1 MNRIIL
7 VGRMTRD
14 PELKATETGISV
26 CSFTV
31 ACDRKFVKQGEERKA
46 DFINCKAWRQSGE
59 AIAKYFKKGDRIA
72 LDGSLQVRQY
82 TDSEGKNRYISEV
95 VVDQWEFA
103 QSKAENTAQGNF
115 APQMNEPAL
124 ADDYGD
130 FTVVEEDD
138 LPF

>member
-7 VGRMTRD
+7 VGRMTKD
-14 PELKATETGISV
+14 PDLRATETGISV
-26 CSFTV
+26 CNFTV

-46 DFINCKAWRQSGE
+46 DFINCVAWRQSGE

-72 LDGSLQVRQY
+72 LDGSLQVEQY
-82 TDSEGKNRYISEV
+82 TDTEGKNRYISKV

-103 QSKAENTAQGNF
+103 QNKTENATQGNF
-115 APQMNEPAL
+115 APLMSEPTQNSF
-124 ADDYGD
+124 DY
-130 FTVVEEDD
+130 FTPVEEDD